1 MVYGWGY
8 SLDRLI
14 MNPLELTEDNF
25 TYYAIRHYDNPS
37 CRGISEFN
45 DDLKRFRY
53 LKRLFKKYDAGQD
66 LRERLILNHLVVI
79 YNLFGG
85 EAATKMLFFKI
96 EKQFWPQLKTCLVF
110 LNYMPIGPINAQ
122 GVTIEGY
129 EIPID
134 DEGATALGKI

>member
-1 MVYGWGY
+1 
-8 SLDRLI
+8 

-37 CRGISEFN
+37 CRGIAEFN

-85 EAATKMLFFKI
+85 EASTKMLFFKI
-96 EKQFWPQLKTCLVF
+96 EKQFWPQLKTFLVF
-110 LNYMPIGPINAQ
+110 LNYMPIGPISAQ
-122 GVTIEGY
+122 GITIEGY

-134 DEGATALGKI
+134 DKVATALGKI